1 MNNIDNILNNYF
13 EGKTLPEEES
23 RLKEYFRSSTVLP
36 QHEIYKPLFIAFDKE
51 KQIAAPVFEIPA
63 EKNRKKPFPIWK
75 LWIAAASIAAVTLLV
90 VTLFP
95 NKNKVGIPSGDYLVF
110 INGNE
115 VTNPQKAQQYADK
128 MFMQADEIIRT
139 SYKPIVEAN
148 VIQTEMDADR
158 IFDDLSQKINYIE
171 SVKQ

>member
-1 MNNIDNILNNYF
+1 
-13 EGKTLPEEES
+13 
-23 RLKEYFRSSTVLP
+23 
-36 QHEIYKPLFIAFDKE
+36 
-51 KQIAAPVFEIPA
+51 
-63 EKNRKKPFPIWK
+63 
-75 LWIAAASIAAVTLLV
+75 
-90 VTLFP
+90 
-95 NKNKVGIPSGDYLVF
+95 GIPSGDYLVF